1 MLSNTT
7 RLNEVDE
14 LRTQLKEYLYLY
26 FLTKEETYKCTIGK
40 INESI
45 KSLESIINSSHFG
58 SSDNLSDS

>member
-26 FLTKEETYKCTIGK
+26 YLTKEDTYKLTITK

-45 KSLESIINSSHFG
+45 KSLESIINSSNFG